1 MINLGEEGLGKLGG
15 GADSVGQTMVYFV
28 SRC

>member
-1 MINLGEEGLGKLGG
+1 MINLGEEGLVKLGG
-15 GADSVGQTMVYFV
+15 GADSVVETVVCFV